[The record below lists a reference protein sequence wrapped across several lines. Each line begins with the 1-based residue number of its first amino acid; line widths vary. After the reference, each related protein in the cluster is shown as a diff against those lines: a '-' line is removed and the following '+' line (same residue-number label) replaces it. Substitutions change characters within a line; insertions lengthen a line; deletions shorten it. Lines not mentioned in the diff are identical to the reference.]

1 MTHYERVKSAY
12 WRWKGPPLTDLFELV
27 AEEMAAAVG
36 DAVRDAESEADALR
50 SENLQLRR
58 QLADAEARH
67 ASVVQPPTMDGPVPT
82 TTGTYR

>member
-1 MTHYERVKSAY
+1 VTPELRAE
-12 WRWKGPPLTDLFELV
+12 LFRRQTSDRHGRLCWPGTV
-27 AEEMAAAVG
+27 HIANAIA